1 MVDRL
6 ATAVSLLLLLASGL
20 SLPGNSW
27 AASDSHQVGVQAVVL
42 SKNRCHFVNSGP
54 TALNFG
60 NIDPS
65 AQSNASAGA
74 SIDFRCNGSD
84 AVAVFGISSD
94 DGLYESGPESPR
106 MQHASLPGEY
116 LPYDISF
123 PSSGSVPRNTV
134 QSLSLSGS
142 ISPASFQNASAGSYS
157 DTIVLTI
164 TP

>member
-1 MVDRL
+1 MFTRPSP
-6 ATAVSLLLLLASGL
+6 AVSCLLLLASSL
-20 SLPGNSW
+20 CLPGTGL
-27 AASDSHQVGVQAVVL
+27 AASDSHQLSVQAVVL
-42 SKNRCHFVNSGP
+42 SKNKCHFVNSGP

-60 NIDPS
+60 SIDPS
-65 AQSNASAGA
+65 AQGNVTAGA
-74 SIDFRCNGSD
+74 SINFRCNGSD
-84 AVAVFGISSD
+84 AVATFGVSSD
-94 DGLYESGPESPR
+94 DGLYESGPSSPR
-106 MQHASLPGEY
+106 MQHVSQPGEY